1 MAKTRERNLRTL
13 LSVEGGLR
21 ENFRAYTELS
31 ERAPSKS
38 EEVGHAA
45 SPLPSP
51 LATSLIANRVDGL
64 SCPRTTE
71 VMRPVILRNRLE
83 NLASIL
89 APRSTYPV

>member
-1 MAKTRERNLRTL
+1 MWCNAGKE
-13 LSVEGGLR
+13 SVNSFWPVVIWATYQKQKE
-21 ENFRAYTELS
+21 A
-31 ERAPSKS
+31 
-38 EEVGHAA
+38 GHGAT

-51 LATSLIANRVDGL
+51 LATSRIANRVDGL